1 MRRIDK
7 LLSGII
13 LFFLFSAGAEAQ
25 LLDDW
30 QARPSLSLEHQF
42 NKKWSVESTYYQYF
56 DNNISSFDK
65 SVFGVKANHK
75 LNSWLQGGVN
85 YRLGLEKHSNYHD
98 LRYALT
104 FKPDFGLEKWQFS
117 YQPLFQQ
124 KLESKQKTENF
135 LRNQLKAEYKLSKK
149 FSLFALTENYLQLN
163 HGFKNHTQKYAFG
176 SEFELSE
183 QSDLEF
189 QFTVK
194 DRIGE
199 KKYARL
205 ELNYIYQI
213 GK

>member
-1 MRRIDK
+1 MERIGK
-7 LLSGII
+7 LLAGII
-13 LFFLFSAGAEAQ
+13 LFFLFFAEAKAQ
-25 LLDDW
+25 LLDNW

-42 NKKWSVESTYYQYF
+42 NKKWSLEGTYYQYF

-65 SVFGVKANHK
+65 SVFGVKANYQ
-75 LNSWLQGGVN
+75 LNSWLQAGAN

-98 LRYALT
+98 FRYSLA
-104 FKPDFGLEKWQFS
+104 FKPDFNLEKWEFV
-117 YQPLFQQ
+117 YQPMFQQ
-124 KLESKQKTENF
+124 KLANEQKPENF

-149 FSLFALTENYLQLN
+149 FSLFVLTENYLQLN
-163 HGFKNHTQKYAFG
+163 HGVKNHTQKYAFG

-183 QSDLEF
+183 RSDLEF